1 MDPISRST
9 YGFCQ
14 GELCRRNHFLYPHA
28 FRDCDDLFSEDCISI
43 ADQIPGRFVP
53 RKRFSN
59 LLRGPR
65 FGRVFHHIK
74 VQPPSVMGKN
84 DEDEQHSE

>member
-1 MDPISRST
+1 MIRPYSGRST
-9 YGFCQ
+9 ALGSGASLDKAKCV
-14 GELCRRNHFLYPHA
+14 RDDDFLYTHA
-28 FRDCDDLFSEDCISI
+28 VRDCDDLFSAECISI

-65 FGRVFHHIK
+65 FGGTTR
-74 VQPPSVMGKN
+74 SAR
-84 DEDEQHSE
+84 